1 MNKYNYNIDE
11 EIAILEKYN
20 LSPNELFVVK
30 TILLLQEGYPENYL
44 FRFLQIPEEDR
55 GDFRSVLLSLQNKG
69 IILKTYKIPN
79 KGEEFDPS
87 EIPINKLFL
96 KNIYRASFDMGMEL
110 FEHYPMFTEINGST
124 VALRGISKKFDS
136 LEDFYRFYGKQILW
150 NPETHKHIIDLIDWE
165 QQNNVGFICQSIASF
180 VINHG
185 WNELE
190 ALKDGKIANY
200 NFNAIR
206 QL

>member
-124 VALRGISKKFDS
+124 VALRGISKS
-136 LEDFYRFYGKQILW
+136 LIAWKIFIGFMGNKFYGI
-150 NPETHKHIIDLIDWE
+150 PKHINI
-165 QQNNVGFICQSIASF
+165 
-180 VINHG
+180 
-185 WNELE
+185 
-190 ALKDGKIANY
+190 
-200 NFNAIR
+200 
-206 QL
+206 